1 MSFHPKITRAK
12 YGIFKTRHLANLGV
26 LGSSGLLSA
35 ILASTEP
42 RRFKST
48 TKNSA
53 QFAVVDEKIRVL
65 QQNDTQ
71 ILVPRPAKTNIL
83 RSKCVFHIKY
93 LPNESVERCRAHLDD
108 KYYTQ
113 VPYNAPNF
121 LNLS

>member
-1 MSFHPKITRAK
+1 MLAYTSFAGSSLPRSASDPPSIEPAVDSSFSMSFHPKITRAK

-53 QFAVVDEKIRVL
+53 
-65 QQNDTQ
+65 
-71 ILVPRPAKTNIL
+71 
-83 RSKCVFHIKY
+83 
-93 LPNESVERCRAHLDD
+93 
-108 KYYTQ
+108 
-113 VPYNAPNF
+113 
-121 LNLS
+121 